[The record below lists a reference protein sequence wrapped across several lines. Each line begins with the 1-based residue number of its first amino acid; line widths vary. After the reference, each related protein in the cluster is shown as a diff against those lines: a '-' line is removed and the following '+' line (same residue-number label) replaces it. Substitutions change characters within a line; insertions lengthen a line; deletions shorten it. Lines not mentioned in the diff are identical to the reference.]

1 MLSLIRRENSKP
13 AAVLTRSWEPLRL
26 MEEFLSLDP
35 FQTYG
40 GVSSFV
46 PSLEV
51 KETKNSYVVK
61 ADLPGVEE
69 KDLDVSFEKNRL
81 TISGKREGEKREEGE
96 TYCACERSYGSF
108 SRSISLPDGVDT
120 EKVKAEL
127 KGGVLTLRLPKK
139 PEVLPKR
146 ITVKQAA

>member
-13 AAVLTRSWEPLRL
+13 ATVLTRSWEPLRL
-26 MEEFLSLDP
+26 MEDFLRVDP

-40 GVSSFV
+40 GASFV

-51 KETKNSYVVK
+51 KETKKSYVVK
-61 ADLPGVEE
+61 ADLPGIEE

-81 TISGKREGEKREEGE
+81 TISGKRESEKREEGE

-127 KGGVLTLRLPKK
+127 KSGVLTLRLSKK

>member
-13 AAVLTRSWEPLRL
+13 VTVLNNSWEPLRL
-26 MEEFLSLDP
+26 VEEFLSLDP
-35 FQTYG
+35 FQAFD
-40 GVSSFV
+40 GVSSFI
-46 PSLEV
+46 PNLEV
-51 KETKNSYVVK
+51 KETKKSYIIK

-81 TISGKREGEKREEGE
+81 TISGKRESEKREEGE
-96 TYCACERSYGSF
+96 SYRTYERSYGSF

-127 KGGVLTLRLPKK
+127 KSGVLTLRLAKK
-139 PEVLPKR
+139 PEVLPKK
-146 ITVKQAA
+146 ISVKQAV